1 MVSRRAGTEDLRP
14 VEDLLAE
21 GAGALRAG
29 NWIAARRCFEQAGVR
44 QPRGAA
50 LDGLAQALFAL
61 GDYAAAVDRTE
72 QAFAAF
78 RTEGDDVRAAVC
90 ARFAGYLRWVLDGD
104 GAAMSGWL
112 ARAVRLIESA
122 GDRPER
128 ARIELTRATV
138 TTDPEAREQH
148 VATAVEIAERHGLGD
163 VVLDAMSLRGLHL
176 VAAGDVTAGMALLD
190 EALAAVAAGEVEDL
204 IAVGAMYCKMLH
216 ACELV
221 SDVRRAEEWLSLAD
235 DFVRRTNR
243 IPIGAI
249 CRTHYGGVLTAAGR
263 WQDAERELTAAVEL
277 YDRSYRALRGSAVV
291 RLADLRVRQGRLDEA
306 AQLLTG
312 TEHDSYA
319 LRPRA
324 EVHLLRGETEVAV
337 ARLERFLDLHPR
349 GELTAT
355 ALLLLV
361 RAHLA
366 GGDIGAAASAAADLG
381 ELADRGS
388 NPVVRAAADHG
399 RGLAAAAAGA
409 NGAARLLESA
419 AAAYGASA
427 LPLEEARARLDLARV
442 LAADRP
448 AVAVA
453 EARAAL
459 RSFQSLPALRDAD
472 AAAGLLRRLGVRG
485 HSGPRT
491 GGTLTAREQEVV
503 ELLCHGLSNAEVAAR
518 LYVSPRTAEHHVS
531 NILAKLGLRTRAE
544 VPAYCLARA
553 ATGSGPRGDD
563 RISAGPR
570 PSRTTP
576 APRG

>member
-1 MVSRRAGTEDLRP
+1 MSRPSRRGSPLP

-21 GAGALRAG
+21 GRSALREG
-29 NWIAARRCFEQAGVR
+29 NWTHARECFEQVAG
-44 QPRGAA
+44 RGPCGEA
-50 LDGLAQALFAL
+50 LDGLAQALFAS
-61 GDYAAAVDRTE
+61 GDYAAAIHRNE

-90 ARFAGYLRWVLDGD
+90 ARFVGYLHWVLNGD

-112 ARAVRLIESA
+112 ARAVRLMEVA

-128 ARIELTRATV
+128 ARLELTRATV
-138 TTDPEAREQH
+138 TADPEARERH
-148 VATAVEIAERHGLGD
+148 LAAAVDIAQRHGLGD

-204 IAVGAMYCKMLH
+204 ISIGAMYCKMLH

-221 SDVRRAEEWLSLAD
+221 SDVRRAEEWLSLAE
-235 DFVRRTNR
+235 DFVRRTGR

-263 WQDAERELTAAVEL
+263 WLDAERELTAAVEL
-277 YDRSYRALRGSAVV
+277 YDRSYRALRGAAVV
-291 RLADLRVRQGRLDEA
+291 RLADLRVRQGRVEEA
-306 AQLLTG
+306 AQLLAG
-312 TEHDSYA
+312 AEHDSYA

-366 GGDIGAAASAAADLG
+366 RGDVAAAAAVAADLG
-381 ELADRGS
+381 ELAGQGS
-388 NPVVRAAADHG
+388 HPVVRAVADHG

-409 NGAARLLESA
+409 DGSARLLESA
-419 AAAYGASA
+419 ASAYGALA
-427 LPLEEARARLDLARV
+427 LPFEEARARLDLARV
-442 LAADRP
+442 LARARP

-459 RSFQSLPALRDAD
+459 RTFQALPAARDAD

-485 HSGPRT
+485 HGGPRT

-503 ELLCHGLSNAEVAAR
+503 DLLCQGLSNAEVGAR

-553 ATGSGPRGDD
+553 GTGEPVPGVPRV
-563 RISAGPR
+563 SEGPR

-576 APRG
+576 VPPG

>member
-1 MVSRRAGTEDLRP
+1 MVSRRAAPEDPRT

-21 GAGALRAG
+21 GGSALRAG
-29 NWIAARRCFEQAGVR
+29 NWTCARGCFEQAAGQR
-44 QPRGAA
+44 PCGEA

-61 GDYAAAVDRTE
+61 GDHAAAVDRTE

-78 RTEGDDVRAAVC
+78 RAEGDDVRAAVC
-90 ARFAGYLRWVLDGD
+90 ARFVGYLRWVVDGD

-112 ARAVRLIESA
+112 ARAVRLMESA

-128 ARIELTRATV
+128 ARLELTRATV
-138 TTDPEAREQH
+138 TADPEAREQH
-148 VATAVEIAERHGLGD
+148 LAAAVEIAQRHGLAD
-163 VVLDAMSLRGLHL
+163 VLLDAMSLRGLHL

-216 ACELV
+216 ACELI
-221 SDVRRAEEWLSLAD
+221 SDVRRAEEWLSLAE

-263 WQDAERELTAAVEL
+263 WLDAERELTAAVEL
-277 YDRSYRALRGSAVV
+277 YDRSYRALRGAAVV
-291 RLADLRVRQGRLDEA
+291 RLADLRVRQGRVEEA
-306 AQLLTG
+306 AQLLAG
-312 TEHDSYA
+312 ADHDSYA

-324 EVHLLRGETEVAV
+324 EVHLLRGENEVAV

-366 GGDIGAAASAAADLG
+366 REDVGAAAAAAAELG
-381 ELADRGS
+381 ELANKGS
-388 NPVVRAAADHG
+388 HSVVRAAADHG
-399 RGLAAAAAGA
+399 RGLAAAAAGTD
-409 NGAARLLESA
+409 GAARLLESA
-419 AAAYGASA
+419 AAAYGALA

-459 RSFQSLPALRDAD
+459 RSFQALPAVRDAD

-503 ELLCHGLSNAEVAAR
+503 ELLCQGLSNGEVAAR

-544 VPAYCLARA
+544 VPAYCIGAG
-553 ATGSGPRGDD
+553 TDGGPRVN
-563 RISAGPR
+563 RISAGPL